1 MKEFLKNI
9 LRPILYG
16 MSFVFL
22 IPFFILS
29 RLRLA
34 SFLTLSNMLAFLPGW
49 PGMFT
54 RRVWYKLNLRRCG
67 KNLFVDFG
75 GVFRTRKA
83 EVGDNVYV
91 GMYCLVGD
99 VVMGDNVTISHQSY
113 VMSERSQHGLSRS
126 KPMNQ
131 QIKKTL
137 ERTKIGDD
145 VWICLNCV
153 IATDVAK
160 GTVVGANSFVNKTF
174 DEYSI
179 IAGSPAKFIKKRP
192 D

>member
-1 MKEFLKNI
+1 MKEALKNI
-9 LRPILYG
+9 VRRIVYG
-16 MSFVFL
+16 VSFL
-22 IPFFILS
+22 CLLPFFLLH
-29 RLRLA
+29 RTHLA
-34 SFLTLSNMLAFLPGW
+34 SFLTMSIVLSYLPGW

-54 RRVWYKLNLRRCG
+54 RRVWYKLNLRKCG

-83 EVGDNVYV
+83 TAGDNVYV
-91 GMYCLVGD
+91 GMHCLVGEVD
-99 VVMGDNVTISHQSY
+99 LGDNVTISHQSFI
-113 VMSERSQHGLSRS
+113 MSERSQHGLSRS

-131 QIKKTL
+131 QIKKNL

-153 IATDVAK
+153 IATDVAR

-179 IAGSPAKFIKKRP
+179 IAGSPARFIKKRP
-192 D
+192 E